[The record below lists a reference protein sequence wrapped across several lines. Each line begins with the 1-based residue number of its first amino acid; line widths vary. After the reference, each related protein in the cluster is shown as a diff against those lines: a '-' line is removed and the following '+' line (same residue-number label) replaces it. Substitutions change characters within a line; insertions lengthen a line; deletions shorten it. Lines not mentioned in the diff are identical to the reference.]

1 VEQFW
6 LWLVGFRSIRPADL
20 ACVCTPRFIANDT
33 QAPLVQPAPEP
44 TPHDK
49 LTSKNLFATA
59 WCAFATQGFI
69 CLSPTSHG
77 SNVLKLPWVV
87 DSFDARIIPRYSLSP
102 LAG

>member
-1 VEQFW
+1 M
-6 LWLVGFRSIRPADL
+6 VGRLPLDPAADL
-20 ACVCTPRFIANDT
+20 AWLCTPRFIADDT

-49 LTSKNLFATA
+49 LTSKNLLATA

-77 SNVLKLPWVV
+77 SNVLKSPWVV
-87 DSFDARIIPRYSLSP
+87 AYFGTRIIPCYSP
-102 LAG
+102 LSLAG